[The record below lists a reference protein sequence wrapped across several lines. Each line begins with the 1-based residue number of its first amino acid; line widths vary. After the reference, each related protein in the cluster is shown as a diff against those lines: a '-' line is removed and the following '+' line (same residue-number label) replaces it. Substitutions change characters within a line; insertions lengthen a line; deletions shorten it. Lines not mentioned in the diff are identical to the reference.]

1 LNGVMGMTDLALE
14 TQLTPEQRE
23 YLDTVTKP
31 IRPQELEEIL
41 KDYVSRRMVTAE
53 AVEVAGP
60 HK

>member
-1 LNGVMGMTDLALE
+1 MDG
-14 TQLTPEQRE
+14 
-23 YLDTVTKP
+23 YLTKP

-41 KDYVSRRMVTAE
+41 KDYVSRRMVTTE